1 MEEKNNA
8 ARLVSSAILG
18 IDGETVIIADKAYF
32 IKPPTIRKIAGAA
45 NVLSGFGGKDAKDT
59 LSMMKDIGK
68 ACEALSWFI
77 TGDDSL
83 TGELSHGTLGE
94 VVRGLETAVG
104 LLSIRDFQ
112 TLSTLSRSVQR
123 LAANPKP

>member
-1 MEEKNNA
+1 MEKNNA

>member
-1 MEEKNNA
+1 MEENNA

-18 IDGETVIIADKAYF
+18 IDGETIIIADKAYF

-45 NVLSGFGGKDAKDT
+45 NVLSGYGGKDAKDT
-59 LSMMKDIGK
+59 LSMMKDAGK

-77 TGDDSL
+77 KGDASL
-83 TGELSHGTLGE
+83 AGELALGTPGE
-94 VVRGLETAVG
+94 VARGLETAIG

>member
-1 MEEKNNA
+1 MEDNNA

-18 IDGETVIIADKAYF
+18 LDGETVIIADKAYF

-45 NVLSGFGGKDAKDT
+45 NALSGFGGKDVSET
-59 LSMMKDIGK
+59 LGLMKDIGK

-83 TGELSHGTLGE
+83 SVELSQGTLDE

-112 TLSTLSRSVQR
+112 MLSTLSRSVQR
-123 LAANPKP
+123 LAANPRP

>member
-1 MEEKNNA
+1 MEEKNA

-18 IDGETVIIADKAYF
+18 IDGETIIIADKAYF

-59 LSMMKDIGK
+59 LTMIRDAGK
-68 ACEALSWFI
+68 ACEALSWLI

-83 TGELSHGTLGE
+83 TGELSLGTLEE
-94 VVRGLETAVG
+94 VVRGLETAIG
-104 LLSIRDFQ
+104 LLSIKDFQ

>member
-1 MEEKNNA
+1 MEKNNA

-45 NVLSGFGGKDAKDT
+45 NVLSGFGGKDAKNT

-77 TGDDSL
+77 TGDNSL
-83 TGELSHGTLGE
+83 TGELSHGTLDE
-94 VVRGLETAVG
+94 VVKGLETAVG

>member
-1 MEEKNNA
+1 MEDNNA

-18 IDGETVIIADKAYF
+18 LDGETVIIADKAYF

-45 NVLSGFGGKDAKDT
+45 NALSGFGGKDVSET
-59 LSMMKDIGK
+59 LGLMKDIGK

-83 TGELSHGTLGE
+83 SVELSQGTLDE
-94 VVRGLETAVG
+94 VVKGLETAVG

-112 TLSTLSRSVQR
+112 MLSTLSRSVQR
-123 LAANPKP
+123 LAANPRP

>member
-1 MEEKNNA
+1 MEEKNA

-77 TGDDSL
+77 TGDNSL

>member
-1 MEEKNNA
+1 MEDNNA

-18 IDGETVIIADKAYF
+18 LDGETVIIADKAYF

-45 NVLSGFGGKDAKDT
+45 NALSGFGGKDVSET
-59 LSMMKDIGK
+59 LGLMRDIGK

-83 TGELSHGTLGE
+83 SGELSQGTLDE
-94 VVRGLETAVG
+94 VVNGLETAVG

-112 TLSTLSRSVQR
+112 MLSTLSRSVQR
-123 LAANPKP
+123 LAANPRP